1 MAAGW
6 STAVR
11 RRIRLCES
19 VRYTDINRINGVPS
33 PMGAARDGARRH
45 RRALALAGGDGA
57 ASLVQLGN
65 LAIRHRVSIH
75 AGNLCKREIK
85 HLGAAL
91 ALYK

>member
-33 PMGAARDGARRH
+33 PMGAAATVRGAIAERWR
-45 RRALALAGGDGA
+45 LLVEDGA

-75 AGNLCKREIK
+75 AGNPLQAGNKAPRR
-85 HLGAAL
+85 GARAI
-91 ALYK
+91 

>member
-1 MAAGW
+1 
-6 STAVR
+6 
-11 RRIRLCES
+11 
-19 VRYTDINRINGVPS
+19 
-33 PMGAARDGARRH
+33 MGAAATVRGAIA
-45 RRALALAGGDGA
+45 RALALAGGDGA